1 MSEMEQD
8 PEFMAL
14 VARFGREVEQLV
26 AGWQKACG
34 EEPSPADQVRI
45 TVAGL
50 VALGARY
57 SFTKAVVAKMLPK
70 HVLLGLDKHIR
81 KIGERFLDERE
92 AH

>member
-1 MSEMEQD
+1 MNEIEQD

-14 VARFGREVEQLV
+14 IARFGRDVEDLV
-26 AGWQKACG
+26 TSWQKVCG
-34 EEPSPADQVRI
+34 DEPSPADQVRI

-57 SFTKAVVAKMLPK
+57 SFTKAVVGKMLPR
-70 HVLLGLDKHIR
+70 HVLLGLDKHVQ
-81 KIGERFLDERE
+81 KIGKRFLEQRE

>member
-1 MSEMEQD
+1 MSDMEQD

-14 VARFGREVEQLV
+14 VARFGRDVEDLV

-34 EEPSPADQVRI
+34 EEPTPADQVRI

-57 SFTKAVVAKMLPK
+57 SYSKAIVAKMLPR
-70 HVLLGLDKHIR
+70 HVLLGLDKHVQ
-81 KIGERFLDERE
+81 KIGKRFLDERE